1 MSRPICTQ
9 LLLRLIT
16 VVSVLTSSPT
26 PAQTLYNK
34 ALSYEGY
41 MGNLEPVSGPD
52 GFLICSRVRFG
63 TFDDIDGFQFTRI
76 DSTGTVFQ
84 TSAFSTGSVTYSMQH
99 GALARSRSNG
109 SFSFL
114 FGGFTALRIF
124 NTTSAGSL
132 NWNRMVRYVDPD
144 YLIPYLGAMDQ
155 SFEETPD
162 GGYLIT
168 ALRKYPAGGVT
179 DTLAPM
185 LLKLDSTGEVLW
197 KKTYDLGETSGWHIT
212 SHVDTTGTILFGFH
226 ADTPYAI
233 VSDNNILTKI
243 DPNGTTLWSKRVD
256 EFNGRLTGSTMVAG
270 RYVVSAADSSSIY
283 ILNMD
288 TAGVPLWGR
297 RYDMTFPLST
307 WGASIVPTLD
317 NGFVLTTLMPDSV
330 GNADVFFFKVD
341 SVGTTQW
348 ERAYGNTNF
357 ESLVDLVQN
366 GDSTFTM
373 LTHTQIWDS
382 SYRYYLSRLDDSGL
396 NDCIVPANGVMSEST
411 ISFSM
416 VDILLEEFAP
426 PMISQPL
433 YANDSLSYDPLMM
446 DTCLFEVGI
455 ELLTRPNDLQVYPN
469 PTIGIVTIRSATQ
482 LHGALFTITDMM
494 GRQVSSIR
502 MASTETIIDLG
513 TLPNSIYL
521 YHVVTPSGTTIS
533 GRLIKE

>member
-1 MSRPICTQ
+1 MR
-9 LLLRLIT
+9 
-16 VVSVLTSSPT
+16 
-26 PAQTLYNK
+26 
-34 ALSYEGY
+34 
-41 MGNLEPVSGPD
+41 
-52 GFLICSRVRFG
+52 
-63 TFDDIDGFQFTRI
+63 
-76 DSTGTVFQ
+76 
-84 TSAFSTGSVTYSMQH
+84 
-99 GALARSRSNG
+99 
-109 SFSFL
+109 
-114 FGGFTALRIF
+114 
-124 NTTSAGSL
+124 AGSI
-132 NWNRMVRYVDPD
+132 RRYPS
-144 YLIPYLGAMDQ
+144 G
-155 SFEETPD
+155 S
-162 GGYLIT
+162 
-168 ALRKYPAGGVT
+168 VT
-179 DTLAPM
+179 DTLAP
-185 LLKLDSTGEVLW
+185 LIIKLDSMGNVQW
-197 KKTYDLGETSGWHIT
+197 NKTYDLGETSGWHIT

-288 TAGVPLWGR
+288 TAGVPLWGK

-317 NGFVLTTLMPDSV
+317 HGFVLTTLMPDSV

-366 GDSTFTM
+366 SDSTFTM

-433 YANDSLSYDPLMM
+433 YANDSVSYDPLMM

-455 ELLTRPNDLQVYPN
+455 ELLPLPNDLQVYPN
-469 PTIGIVTIRSATQ
+469 PTIGIVTICSATQ

>member
-1 MSRPICTQ
+1 
-9 LLLRLIT
+9 
-16 VVSVLTSSPT
+16 
-26 PAQTLYNK
+26 
-34 ALSYEGY
+34 
-41 MGNLEPVSGPD
+41 
-52 GFLICSRVRFG
+52 
-63 TFDDIDGFQFTRI
+63 
-76 DSTGTVFQ
+76 
-84 TSAFSTGSVTYSMQH
+84 
-99 GALARSRSNG
+99 
-109 SFSFL
+109 
-114 FGGFTALRIF
+114 
-124 NTTSAGSL
+124 
-132 NWNRMVRYVDPD
+132 MVRYVDPD

-197 KKTYDLGETSGWHIT
+197 NKTYDLGETSGWHIT

-366 GDSTFTM
+366 SDSTFTM